1 MSKMSNDELK
11 VLCDYNINGYYESK
25 KGEDYILAIE
35 QLFKGTN
42 KNDKPFTEKEILK
55 QPTLDSFS
63 FIGKNDFSYCCE
75 LKAQPMVLKG
85 GKRTN
90 EKIQALNF
98 VSEESKDVFEKSMG
112 VAYMMTCPIN
122 GVEYIIKFG
131 QTRTP
136 FKLRLGS
143 YNCGVV
149 YNWRTA
155 STTNIKIL
163 QSFVTT
169 RLTFKLYIYDCH
181 DVISYEWHGIKSVPF
196 ATPKSLA
203 VEDIIVKEF
212 MKQFGKKPLAN
223 VQTNATEE

>member
-1 MSKMSNDELK
+1 MSIDELK
-11 VLCDYNINGYYESK
+11 VLCDLNVNGYYESK
-25 KGEDYILAIE
+25 RGDTYIQAIY

-42 KNDKPFTEKEILK
+42 LNDKPFTEKEILK
-55 QPTLDSFS
+55 QPKLDSFS
-63 FIGKNDFSYCCE
+63 FTGKNDFIYCCDLE
-75 LKAQPMVLKG
+75 AKPMILKG
-85 GKRTN
+85 TKRTN
-90 EKIQALNF
+90 EKIIAFNF
-98 VSEESKDVFEKSMG
+98 VDDKSKEIFEKSMG

-136 FKLRLGS
+136 FKKRLGS

-169 RLTFKLYIYDCH
+169 RLKYKLYIYDCH

-212 MKQFGKKPLAN
+212 MKQFGRKPLAN